1 MPFKLHVV
9 DHPYVQAVLAQ
20 LRDRRTDQIEF
31 RKGLVRLGRALGL
44 EVIGGFETEEVEVET
59 PLGVKA
65 KGVRIKDVDR
75 VVIVTVLRA
84 GMPMTEG
91 LVKVFP
97 AARQGVI
104 SARRVEEKGMKPD
117 RRFEVEINYVKLPK
131 ITPDDT
137 VIVVDPMIATGST
150 MEKVLD
156 ILVNQGKAKRY
167 IVVGVIATP
176 LAVERLKEAAERLG
190 ISLDLYV
197 AAVDPELDERGYI
210 VPGLGDAGDRAFG
223 E

>member
-1 MPFKLHVV
+1 MGLEVKVV
-9 DHPYVQAVLAQ
+9 DHPYVQAVLTV

-31 RKGLVRLGRALGL
+31 RKSLVRLGRAMGY
-44 EVIGGFETEEVEVET
+44 EVIREFETEEVTVET

-65 KGVRIKDVDR
+65 RGVKIKGYDK

-97 AARQGVI
+97 YARQGVI
-104 SARRVEEKGMKPD
+104 SARRVEERRKPD
-117 RRFEVEINYVKLPK
+117 GGFEVEISYVKLPR
-131 ITPDDT
+131 IEPDDT

-150 MEKVLD
+150 MEAVLR
-156 ILVNQGKAKRY
+156 VVASRGRARRY
-167 IVVGVIATP
+167 IIVGAIATP
-176 LAVERLKEAAERLG
+176 YAIERVRRACDELG
-190 ISLDLYV
+190 IDAKMFV
-197 AAVDPELDERGYI
+197 AAVDPELDERGFI

-223 E
+223 G